1 MHCTA
6 FIAQHALSQHA
17 LHSIHSPSM
26 HCTAFVDSIASVL
39 TWDVILI
46 GLDPDPCGALK
57 ILLQKH
63 IAPQLMH
70 VV

>member
-1 MHCTA
+1 
-6 FIAQHALSQHA
+6 
-17 LHSIHSPSM
+17 M